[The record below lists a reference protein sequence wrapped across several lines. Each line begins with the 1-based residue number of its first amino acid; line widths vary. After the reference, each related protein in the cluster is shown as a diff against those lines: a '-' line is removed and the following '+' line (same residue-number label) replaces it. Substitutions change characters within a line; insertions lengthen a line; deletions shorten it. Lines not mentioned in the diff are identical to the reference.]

1 MAQVVA
7 GLLVA
12 GGGLPLA
19 AASASAATLT
29 TGPVRSA
36 APVSF
41 AHSTVGKPSK
51 SKEELGARNFKAAAD
66 GSTAASAYGLFAG
79 VKLLGASAVGTE
91 QTPKADWPAGPATA
105 TTANVRVSGVLSS
118 GTATVAANGEDLK
131 DTVNATSAV
140 DKLGLGTV
148 LGLQGVSADLISSQ
162 CTGDASGVSATATL
176 TGLKLSGVAS
186 STPERPAP
194 NTVLNVAN
202 LGALTLNEQ
211 VRTTTAGRTRL
222 VTNALHLRLSGNG
235 GLLDAV
241 GAGDVIAG
249 HTECSTTN
257 ALVPTVSGLAPATG
271 PTTGGTSVVITGS
284 NFRGTSKVEF
294 DGVAASYSIDSTTQI
309 TATAPA
315 HSAGAANVV
324 VTTPAPGGASTG
336 TNTFAYVG
344 APTVTNVAPSGGS
357 PNGGTSVTITGTGFS
372 GAGVGAP
379 TVKFGTANATNVTVN
394 SPTSITATAPAGT
407 GTVFVTVTNNGGTS
421 AASAATA
428 YTYQD
433 ALGLSSISPASGPIT
448 GGTTITATGTGFTT
462 DSQITVD
469 NTTVATTYVSPTKL
483 TAVTPATTAAG
494 GVPVTVKRGSDTSAA
509 RTFTYQAIPVVTTM
523 TPVTGTT
530 AGGTAVTVTGTALD
544 AVTEVRI
551 DGAAV
556 AGPAV
561 GATSITFNTPAH
573 AAGATAVTLISPS
586 GTTPAGTFLFADPA
600 PTIPVPGVVAI
611 TSVSPNSGPIAGN
624 DTVTLQGLF
633 VTLTGT
639 TVKFG
644 NNNATVVGT
653 PTLTSITV
661 TTPAGDAP
669 GVVPVTVTNSSGT
682 SLVSLD
688 STYTYIAAT
697 PTIGN
702 LTPDNGPATGG
713 TTVTVNGT
721 NFTSSS
727 VVYWGNTALSTEYV
741 SPTVLRVTT
750 PPGSAGTIGVRV
762 KTGSVTSTSTN
773 FTYNPVPTTT
783 GISPITGPVSGGT
796 EVTVT
801 GSDLN
806 LVTSV
811 QVGTRTVN
819 PKSGSTASA
828 LKFDSPP
835 NNAGA
840 YTVALLG
847 PGGASTTAGTFV
859 YTPNAAGPATVAP
872 PSGPIQGGNQVTI
885 TGTGFSSLLA
895 LTVGANVITNYTV
908 TGDTQITFTMPAGL
922 TSGPV
927 PVIIATAGGVVTLN
941 YSYVAFD
948 AEITG
953 VSPISGPAGGG
964 TVVTITGTGFTGA
977 TGVRFGGTAG
987 TAFSVNGA
995 GTQITV
1001 TTASHAAGLVDVVVV
1016 GTGNVE
1022 GTGTGLFTYL
1032 PASVSPTVTALV
1044 PSMGAVDG
1052 GTQVTIYGTGFLT
1065 TTGVSFGG
1073 TTATNVTVINSTTLL
1088 ATSPAHA
1095 VGPVN
1100 VIVTTPVGSSTAAS
1114 ASEFTYVAA
1123 NSVPMVDSMT
1133 PRSGPTAGGTT
1144 VVFRGLGLQ
1153 NVDRVTFD
1161 GVEGLDLTLISNT
1174 TLSVKTPAHA
1184 AGGIAV
1190 LLRNPQG
1197 TSSSYLFT
1205 YVPLTGLPTVQTL
1218 TPNVGP
1224 VTGGTRVTIG
1234 GTGFDD
1240 STTVAFDGVQGT
1252 NLRLGAD
1259 VDNPSVG
1266 LEKASRKSKLGSP
1279 TRDNHTKAQAYRP
1292 KVAGQALSRWK
1303 AAASNVLTVNTPP
1316 HVGGPTTVTVTNSAG
1331 SISFVESFTFIPVL
1345 AATVTIRTDV
1355 ALGASKAIA
1364 PRGPGYSG
1372 IEVAACSTPDGLGST
1387 RISDSGKSCVY
1398 TAADELGDD
1407 TFVMSVIDDLGQTSE
1422 QTVEVTVVEA
1432 GGTGGGGGGGN
1443 DTGDGDGGGSGS
1455 GGGGGNDTG
1464 NGDGND
1470 SGNGS
1475 GNGSGSGGAGG
1486 NDTGGGLAF
1495 TGTPVLLIPGLALG
1509 LLLMLLGTGLLGAER
1524 LRMRRTAS
1532 SWQPGSD
1539 DDHDNL
1545 GTFDEDGR
1553 LLMPAG
1559 LAGSDLDA
1567 QRKDGETQFHVPD
1580 DVA

>member
-19 AASASAATLT
+19 AATASATPLT
-29 TGPVRSA
+29 TGPTVSTAPAASPHSA
-36 APVSF
+36 E
-41 AHSTVGKPSK
+41 GKPTK
-51 SKEELGARNFKAAAD
+51 HKKKIGPKNFAAAAD
-66 GSTAASAYGLFAG
+66 GSTAASSYGLYAN
-79 VKLLGASAVGTE
+79 VRLLGAAAIGTE
-91 QTPKADWPAGPATA
+91 QTPKADWPGGPATA
-105 TTANVRVSGVLSS
+105 TTASVGVPGLLSS
-118 GTATVAANGEDLK
+118 GTATVAAHGDDLK
-131 DTVNATSAV
+131 DTAHATSAV
-140 DKLGLGTV
+140 DGLGLGTV

-162 CTGDASGVSATATL
+162 CTGDASGVTATSTV
-176 TGLKLSGVAS
+176 TGLKLSGVLNA
-186 STPERPAP
+186 TPDQPAA
-194 NTVLNVAN
+194 NTVINVAN
-202 LGALTLNEQ
+202 LGTLTLNEQ
-211 VRTTTAGRTRL
+211 IRTTTGGKTKL
-222 VTNALHLRLSGNG
+222 VTNALHLKLGGNG

-284 NFRGTSKVEF
+284 NFRGASKVEF
-294 DGVAASYSIDSTTQI
+294 DGISASYSIDSTTQI

-315 HSAGAANVV
+315 HAAGAANVV
-324 VTTPAPGGASTG
+324 VTTPTPGGASTG

-357 PNGGTSVTITGTGFS
+357 PGGGTSVTITGTGFS
-372 GAGVGAP
+372 GAGVGTP
-379 TVKFGTANATNVTVN
+379 TVKFGAANATNVTVN

-407 GTVFVTVTNNGGTS
+407 GTVFVTVANNGGTS

-433 ALGLSSISPASGPIT
+433 ALGLSSISPTTGPIT

-469 NTTVATTYVSPTKL
+469 GNAVATTYVSATKL
-483 TAVTPATTAAG
+483 TAVTPATTTAG
-494 GVPVTVKRGSDTSAA
+494 GVPVTVKRGSDTSAPQ
-509 RTFTYQAIPVVTTM
+509 TFTYQAVPVVTAM

-530 AGGTAVTVTGTALD
+530 AGGTAVTITGTELD
-544 AVTEVRI
+544 AVTEVRV

-556 AGPAV
+556 TGPTI
-561 GATSITFNTPAH
+561 GATNITFSTPAH
-573 AAGATAVTLISPS
+573 AAGSVAVTLISPS

-600 PTIPVPGVVAI
+600 PVVPVPGVVAI

-624 DTVTLQGLF
+624 DTVTVQGLF

-644 NNNATVVGT
+644 ANNATVVGT

-661 TTPAGDAP
+661 TTPPGDAP
-669 GVVPVTVTNSSGT
+669 GVVPVTVTTAGGT

-688 STYTYIAAT
+688 STYTYVAAT

-727 VVYWGNTALSTEYV
+727 VAYWGTTALTTEYV

-750 PPGSAGTIGVRV
+750 PPGSAGPIAVTV

-801 GSDLN
+801 GSNFDLI
-806 LVTSV
+806 TSV
-811 QVGTRTVN
+811 QVGTKTVN
-819 PKSGSTASA
+819 PKGSSTASS
-828 LKFDSPP
+828 LKFDSPS
-835 NNAGA
+835 NDAGA
-840 YTVALLG
+840 YTVTLSG
-847 PGGASTTAGTFV
+847 PGGTSLTAGTFV
-859 YTPNAAGPATVAP
+859 YTPNPAGPATVVP
-872 PSGPIQGGNQVTI
+872 SSGPLPGGNQVTI

-922 TSGPV
+922 TTGTV
-927 PVIIATAGGVVTLN
+927 PIIIATAGGIVTLN

-948 AEITG
+948 ANITG
-953 VSPISGPAGGG
+953 VAPISGPVTGG

-977 TGVRFGGTAG
+977 TGIRFGGTAG

-1001 TTASHAAGLVDVVVV
+1001 TTPQHAAGLVNVVVV
-1016 GTGNVE
+1016 GAGNIE
-1022 GTGTGLFTYL
+1022 SANTGLYTYL
-1032 PASVSPTVTALV
+1032 PVNVAPTVTALT
-1044 PSMGAVDG
+1044 PSVGPVDG
-1052 GTQVTIYGTGFLT
+1052 GTQVTIYGTGLLT

-1073 TTATNVTVINSTTLL
+1073 SAATNVTVINSTTIL
-1088 ATSPAHA
+1088 ATSPQHA
-1095 VGPVN
+1095 AGTVS
-1100 VIVTTPVGSSTAAS
+1100 VIVTSPLGSSTGAS
-1114 ASEFTYVAA
+1114 ASDFTYVAA
-1123 NSVPMVDSMT
+1123 NSVPVVDSMT

-1144 VVFRGLGLQ
+1144 VVFRGLGMQ
-1153 NVDRVTFD
+1153 NVNRVTFD
-1161 GVEGLDLTLISNT
+1161 GVEGLDLTLVSST
-1174 TLSVKTPAHA
+1174 TLSVKTPAHT

-1205 YVPLTGLPTVQTL
+1205 YVPRTGLPTVQGL

-1224 VTGGTRVTIG
+1224 VTGGTRVTIS
-1234 GTGFDD
+1234 GTGFDS
-1240 STTVAFDGVQGT
+1240 STTVTFDGVQGT
-1252 NLRLGAD
+1252 DLTLGAD
-1259 VDNPSVG
+1259 VDDPSVG
-1266 LEKASRKSKLGSP
+1266 PEKVSRKASTQNGLGRA
-1279 TRDNHTKAQAYRP
+1279 TRDNDTRARAYRP
-1292 KVAGQALSRWK
+1292 MSAGQALSRWK
-1303 AAASNVLTVNTPP
+1303 AATSNVLTVSTPP
-1316 HVGGPTTVTVTNSAG
+1316 HAGGPTTVTVTNSAG
-1331 SISFVESFTFIPVL
+1331 STSFVEAFTFIPVL

-1355 ALGASKAIA
+1355 VLGASKAIA
-1364 PRGPGYSG
+1364 PRGPDYSG
-1372 IEVAACSTPDGLGST
+1372 LEVTACSTPDGLGST
-1387 RISDSGKSCVY
+1387 KISDSGKSCVY

-1407 TFVMSVIDDLGQTSE
+1407 SFVMSVIDDLGQTSE
-1422 QTVEVTVVEA
+1422 QTVEVSVVEA

-1443 DTGDGDGGGSGS
+1443 DTGDGDGDGSGSGS
-1455 GGGGGNDTG
+1455 GGGGGNNT
-1464 NGDGND
+1464 GDGD
-1470 SGNGS
+1470 GS
-1475 GNGSGSGGAGG
+1475 STGGSGG

-1539 DDHDNL
+1539 DYDDYDY
-1545 GTFDEDGR
+1545 DEDGR
-1553 LLMPAG
+1553 PLMPAG
-1559 LAGSDLDA
+1559 PVGGGFDP
-1567 QRKDGETQFHVPD
+1567 QREDDETQFHVPD